1 MHSLV
6 AERRHSSVTRYAK
19 RSVAC
24 RDSPRQQPLRAGG
37 TPLPRHPSYCASTS
51 SAIHRFAP
59 SSQYIAIG
67 EKTAE
72 ERFNML
78 ARGWLAYPVT
88 SMHAH
93 LPPKSGCINVIPA
106 YARGALLLVTPSA
119 RRDSGGRMGHRRAPS
134 LCASEMR
141 YFPLSMRHTTIGE
154 NRRRAVLYVSTGLA
168 CLPRDADARTSTAEE
183 RLYKR
188 HPGMRQRRITPRN
201 PIRTTW
207 LGHHLYALRR
217 CATSPPSARRIPI
230 EKNRHPS
237 ACLPRGCRKKDRWLG
252 FQPSVSVSLRS
263 AVRLL
268 VDNTTLFDT
277 SLLACKVA
285 QIVQF
290 CTTHFTKLVDCDAV
304 DKR

>member
-1 MHSLV
+1 MVGLHSLV

-24 RDSPRQQPLRAGG
+24 RDSPRHQPLRAGG
-37 TPLPRHPSYCASTS
+37 TPLPHHRRLPHPSDCPIG
-51 SAIHRFAP
+51 AIHRHRR
-59 SSQYIAIG
+59 
-67 EKTAE
+67 KTAE

-88 SMHAH
+88 PMHAH
-93 LPPKSGCINVIPA
+93 LPPKS
-106 YARGALLLVTPSA
+106 S
-119 RRDSGGRMGHRRAPS
+119 
-134 LCASEMR
+134 
-141 YFPLSMRHTTIGE
+141 
-154 NRRRAVLYVSTGLA
+154 
-168 CLPRDADARTSTAEE
+168 
-183 RLYKR
+183 
-188 HPGMRQRRITPRN
+188 
-201 PIRTTW
+201 
-207 LGHHLYALRR
+207 
-217 CATSPPSARRIPI
+217 
-230 EKNRHPS
+230 
-237 ACLPRGCRKKDRWLG
+237 CRKKDRWLG